1 MSEYKQL
8 KIVEEDF
15 EVDVIDEE
23 EVSVPAK
30 VEPAPISMEKMMD
43 MANMLAK
50 STIVPQEYRNRP
62 ENVFLALDTANRLG
76 MSPMAI
82 MNGMY
87 IVQGRPT
94 FSGSFIAGLLKS
106 TPLFSDVELVWV
118 GEKGKDT
125 WGCYVQAIETRTG
138 KLLKGVTVDMKMAK
152 GEGWTRNTKWQTMPE
167 LMLTYRAYSFFGRT
181 HASELLSGIYDRDEM
196 EDVRLLKQQR
206 VNNPYEKK

>member
-1 MSEYKQL
+1 MGNDKQL
-8 KIVEEDF
+8 RIIEEDF
-15 EVDVIDEE
+15 ELDVIDEE
-23 EVSVPAK
+23 EVGIPTRI
-30 VEPAPISMEKMMD
+30 EPQAITMDKMME
-43 MANMLAK
+43 MATMLAK

-76 MSPMAI
+76 MSPLSI

-87 IVQGRPT
+87 VVQGRPN

-106 TPLFSDVELVWV
+106 TPLFSDVELIWV

-125 WGCYVQAIETRTG
+125 WGCYVQGIETRTG
-138 KLLKGVTVDMKMAK
+138 KLLKGVTVDIKMAK

-181 HASELLSGIYDRDEM
+181 HASELLSGIYDKDEM

-206 VNNPYEKK
+206 VNNPYDKK